1 MASNIIVTKV
11 IYFDDATPSLAP
23 VDNLHNQNQSEEI
36 ENALDES
43 TSTYESV
50 EAEEATPVMHNIPDP
65 LETLQHQTSPASTE
79 GNSSI
84 IPSPVRRYPSRK
96 RNVPCSFQYEEIVK
110 KKPK

>member
-1 MASNIIVTKV
+1 MKIWK
-11 IYFDDATPSLAP
+11 
-23 VDNLHNQNQSEEI
+23 I
-36 ENALDES
+36 ENNLNES

-50 EAEEATPVMHNIPDP
+50 EDDEQAIPETQNMPVLPEIQ
-65 LETLQHQTSPASTE
+65 QHQTSTASEE

>member
-1 MASNIIVTKV
+1 MPFALPGLYTSQQKLS
-11 IYFDDATPSLAP
+11 TPSLAP
-23 VDNLHNQNQSEEI
+23 VDNLLNQSEKI

-50 EAEEATPVMHNIPDP
+50 EAEEATPVMHNIPNP
-65 LETLQHQTSPASTE
+65 LETLQHQTSRASTE

>member
-1 MASNIIVTKV
+1 MLYRDSTVYTSQQKLS
-11 IYFDDATPSLAP
+11 TPSLAP
-23 VDNLHNQNQSEEI
+23 VDNLRDQSEEI

-50 EAEEATPVMHNIPDP
+50 EAEEATPVMHNIPNP

-84 IPSPVRRYPSRK
+84 VPSPVRRYPSRK